1 MSINHD
7 FFHIFLALLKVQ
19 NMLKWG
25 GLRTTNITKHA
36 FGKGQRPTEAMG
48 SRDCDPMQTAL
59 KRPKKPL
66 RGKNLKDLIA
76 KNPNLN
82 HFL

>member
-1 MSINHD
+1 
-7 FFHIFLALLKVQ
+7 
-19 NMLKWG
+19 
-25 GLRTTNITKHA
+25 
-36 FGKGQRPTEAMG
+36 MG
-48 SRDCDPMQTAL
+48 SRDCDPMQTAI